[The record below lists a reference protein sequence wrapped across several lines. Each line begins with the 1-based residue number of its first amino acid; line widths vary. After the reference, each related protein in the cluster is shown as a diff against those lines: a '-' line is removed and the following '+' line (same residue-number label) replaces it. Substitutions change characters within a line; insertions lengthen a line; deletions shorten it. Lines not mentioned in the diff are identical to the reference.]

1 MPARL
6 VFIFCPLHDAFH
18 PAHAYNLPMKTDA
31 AGPSAPIFV
40 VQEHHAT
47 HLHYDLRLEVSG
59 VLKSWAVPKEPVM
72 DPAVKRLAVEVED
85 HPLDYATFEGG
96 IEEGEYGA
104 GRVAIW
110 DQGTYDN
117 VLARKNPP
125 KSMEQALADGH
136 VEVNLH
142 GRRLKGR
149 FTLIRIRF
157 AGKKQ
162 NWLLI
167 KTKD

>member
-1 MPARL
+1 MRRDAVGPGL
-6 VFIFCPLHDAFH
+6 V
-18 PAHAYNLPMKTDA
+18 
-31 AGPSAPIFV
+31 FV

-72 DPAVKRLAVEVED
+72 DPSVKRLAVEVED
-85 HPLDYATFEGG
+85 HPLDYASFEGE

-104 GRVAIW
+104 GRVILW
-110 DQGTYDN
+110 DQGAYEN

-125 KSMEQALADGH
+125 KSMEEALRDGH
-136 VEVNLH
+136 VEVDLH
-142 GRRLKGR
+142 GERLIGR
-149 FTLIRIRF
+149 FALIRTRF

-162 NWLLI
+162 NWLFI
-167 KTKD
+167 KMKD